1 MEDFSIKIQICNLQ
15 IPDFKAAKTTAIQ
28 QTDQHAVFEQF
39 GSFEK
44 PADFL
49 LTQDNGELF
58 AVLDGGK
65 FDPLVFHP
73 FNPIGKPKGINSK
86 LEVGIRRCIV
96 TPLHQIQ
103 VIINPVGI
111 HLRGQFIEVNSELGQ
126 MAAVVGDRALTFAR
140 NGNFL
145 MKLGQ

>member
-1 MEDFSIKIQICNLQ
+1 M
-15 IPDFKAAKTTAIQ
+15 
-28 QTDQHAVFEQF
+28 FEQF
-39 GSFEK
+39 GGFEQSS
-44 PADFL
+44 DFF
-49 LTQDNGELF
+49 LTQDNGEFL
-58 AVLDGGK
+58 APLDGGQ

-96 TPLHQIQ
+96 TPLNQIQ
-103 VIINPVGI
+103 VIIDPVGI
-111 HLRGQFIEVNSELGQ
+111 HLRGQFIEVNSQLGQ